1 MNVNANVLNNQQR
14 EFSNILKNQ
23 PQKVTYYMI
32 PLTYHF
38 QNDKI
43 IEMENKLV
51 VSKDLGM
58 W

>member
-1 MNVNANVLNNQQR
+1 MNVNANILNNQQI

-32 PLTYHF
+32 LLTYHF

-43 IEMENKLV
+43 IELENKSV
-51 VSKDLGM
+51 VSKDSGIG
-58 W
+58 

>member
-1 MNVNANVLNNQQR
+1 MNVNANILNDQQI

-32 PLTYHF
+32 LLTYHF

-43 IEMENKLV
+43 IELENKSV
-51 VSKDLGM
+51 VSKDSGI

>member
-1 MNVNANVLNNQQR
+1 
-14 EFSNILKNQ
+14 
-23 PQKVTYYMI
+23 MI

-51 VSKDLGM
+51 VSKDSGM

>member
-1 MNVNANVLNNQQR
+1 MNVNANILNNQQI

-32 PLTYHF
+32 LLTYHF

-43 IEMENKLV
+43 IELENKSV
-51 VSKDLGM
+51 VSKDSGI